1 MSSSPLASAILQR
14 AGLACLLVLAA
25 SAVTFALVAA
35 APGNVAAL
43 IAERAAGPG
52 ADAEMIRRIGTELGL
67 YDPLP
72 VRYGRWLW
80 AALGG
85 DFGVSLRTGKPI
97 ATEFAARIPMTAAL
111 LAGGGVLA
119 FLTSLAFGLAGAVS
133 NGGFVDRLLHTIALV
148 GASTPNF
155 FVAALLVIVFSV
167 MLGWVPTFGVS
178 GFTSWLLPWVT
189 IALFPA
195 SVLSRVVRVSL
206 QEAMSRPFATTG
218 FAKGHT
224 RGQVLVR
231 EALPNIAIPFLT
243 TFGAQFTL
251 MVIGSIVVE
260 SVFALR
266 GVGAFFIEAIRFRDF
281 VGMQSVLLLFVVFF
295 VTVNFAVDLVCMLV
309 DPRIRRARGG

>member
-1 MSSSPLASAILQR
+1 MRRTILR
-14 AGLACLLVLAA
+14 RMLLACLLVVAA
-25 SAVTFALVAA
+25 SALTFTLVAA

-43 IAERAAGPG
+43 MAERAAGPG
-52 ADAEMIRRIGTELGL
+52 ADAEMIKKIGEDLGL

-72 VRYGRWLW
+72 VRYGRWLFS
-80 AALGG
+80 AITG
-85 DFGVSLRTGKPI
+85 DLGVSLRTGKPI
-97 ATEFAARIPMTAAL
+97 AQEFAARIPMTAAL
-111 LAGGGVLA
+111 LAGGGILGF
-119 FLTSLAFGLAGAVS
+119 FLSLALGVAGAVS
-133 NGGFVDRLLHTIALV
+133 NGGALDRFLHAFSLV

-167 MLGWVPTFGVS
+167 MLGWLPTFGVS

-195 SVLSRVVRVSL
+195 SVLSRVVRVNL

-218 FAKGHT
+218 FAKGYT
-224 RGQVLVR
+224 RTQVLMR

-251 MVIGSIVVE
+251 MIIGSIVVE
-260 SVFALR
+260 TVFALR
-266 GVGAFFIEAIRFRDF
+266 GVGAFFIDAIRFRDF

-295 VTVNFAVDLVCMLV
+295 VVVNLMVDVICMFV
-309 DPRIRRARGG
+309 DPRMRRARGA

>member
-1 MSSSPLASAILQR
+1 MKRTILR
-14 AGLACLLVLAA
+14 RMLLACLLILAA
-25 SAVTFALVAA
+25 SALTFALVAA

-52 ADAEMIRRIGTELGL
+52 ADAEMITRIGNELGL
-67 YDPLP
+67 HDPLP
-72 VRYGRWLW
+72 IRYGRWL
-80 AALGG
+80 ASALAG
-85 DFGVSLRTGKPI
+85 DFGISLRTGKPI
-97 ATEFAARIPMTAAL
+97 SQEFAARIPMTTAL

-119 FLTSLAFGLAGAVS
+119 FILSIMLGIAGAVS
-133 NGGFVDRLLHTIALV
+133 NGGVMDRFLHAFSLI

-167 MLGWVPTFGVS
+167 MLGWVPTFGTS

-195 SVLSRVVRVSL
+195 CVLSRVARVNL

-218 FAKGHT
+218 FAKGYT
-224 RGQVLVR
+224 RTQVLLR

-251 MVIGSIVVE
+251 MIIGSIVVE
-260 SVFALR
+260 TVFALR
-266 GVGAFFIEAIRFRDF
+266 GVGAFFIEAIRFRDYI
-281 VGMQSVLLLFVVFF
+281 GMQSVLLLFVVFF
-295 VTVNFAVDLVCMLV
+295 VMVNFIVDMICIVV
-309 DPRIRRARGG
+309 DPRMRRARGA

>member
-1 MSSSPLASAILQR
+1 MKRTILR
-14 AGLACLLVLAA
+14 RMLLACLLILAA
-25 SAVTFALVAA
+25 SALTFALVAA

-52 ADAEMIRRIGTELGL
+52 ADAEMITRIGNELGL
-67 YDPLP
+67 HDPLP
-72 VRYGRWLW
+72 IRYGRWL
-80 AALGG
+80 ASALAG
-85 DFGVSLRTGKPI
+85 DFGISLRTGKPI
-97 ATEFAARIPMTAAL
+97 SQEFAARIPMTAAL

-119 FLTSLAFGLAGAVS
+119 FVLSITLGIAGAVS
-133 NGGFVDRLLHTIALV
+133 NGGFMDRFLHAFSLI

-167 MLGWVPTFGVS
+167 MLGWVPTFGTS
-178 GFTSWLLPWVT
+178 GLTSWLLPWVT

-195 SVLSRVVRVSL
+195 SVLSRVVRVNL

-218 FAKGHT
+218 FAKGYT
-224 RGQVLVR
+224 RTQVLLR

-251 MVIGSIVVE
+251 MIIGSIVVE
-260 SVFALR
+260 TVFALR

-281 VGMQSVLLLFVVFF
+281 IGMQSVLLLFVVFF
-295 VTVNFAVDLVCMLV
+295 VMVNFIVDMICIVV
-309 DPRIRRARGG
+309 DPRMRRARGA

>member
-1 MSSSPLASAILQR
+1 MKRTILR
-14 AGLACLLVLAA
+14 RMLLACLLILAA
-25 SAVTFALVAA
+25 SALTFALVAA

-52 ADAEMIRRIGTELGL
+52 ADAEMITRIGNELGL
-67 YDPLP
+67 HDPLP
-72 VRYGRWLW
+72 IRYGRWL
-80 AALGG
+80 ASALAG
-85 DFGVSLRTGKPI
+85 DFGISLRTGKPI
-97 ATEFAARIPMTAAL
+97 SREFAARIPMTAAL

-119 FLTSLAFGLAGAVS
+119 FILSITLGIAGAVS
-133 NGGFVDRLLHTIALV
+133 NGGVMDRFLHAFSLI

-167 MLGWVPTFGVS
+167 MLGWVPTFGTS

-195 SVLSRVVRVSL
+195 SVLSRVVRVNL

-218 FAKGHT
+218 FAKGYT
-224 RGQVLVR
+224 RTQVLLR

-251 MVIGSIVVE
+251 MIIGSIVVE
-260 SVFALR
+260 TVFALR

-281 VGMQSVLLLFVVFF
+281 IGMQSVLLLFVVFF
-295 VTVNFAVDLVCMLV
+295 VMVNFIVDMICIVA
-309 DPRIRRARGG
+309 DPRMRRARGA

>member
-1 MSSSPLASAILQR
+1 MKRTILR
-14 AGLACLLVLAA
+14 RMLLACLLILAA
-25 SAVTFALVAA
+25 SALTFALVAA

-52 ADAEMIRRIGTELGL
+52 ADAQMIAKIGNELGL

-72 VRYGRWLW
+72 IRYGRWLSG
-80 AALGG
+80 ALAG
-85 DFGVSLRTGKPI
+85 DFGISLRTGKPI
-97 ATEFAARIPMTAAL
+97 SSEFAARIPMTAAL
-111 LAGGGVLA
+111 LAGGGILA
-119 FLTSLAFGLAGAVS
+119 FIFSIALGIAGAVS
-133 NGGFVDRLLHTIALV
+133 NGGVMDRFLHAFSLI

-167 MLGWVPTFGVS
+167 MLGWVPTFGTS
-178 GFTSWLLPWVT
+178 GLTSWLLPWVT

-195 SVLSRVVRVSL
+195 SVLSRVVRVNL

-218 FAKGHT
+218 FAKGYT
-224 RGQVLVR
+224 RTQVLLR

-260 SVFALR
+260 TVFALR

-281 VGMQSVLLLFVVFF
+281 IGMQSVLLLFVVFF
-295 VTVNFAVDLVCMLV
+295 VMVNFIVDMICIVV
-309 DPRIRRARGG
+309 DPRMRRARGA

>member
-1 MSSSPLASAILQR
+1 MKRTILR
-14 AGLACLLVLAA
+14 RMLLACLLILAA
-25 SAVTFALVAA
+25 SALTFALVAA

-52 ADAEMIRRIGTELGL
+52 ADAEMIARIGNELGL
-67 YDPLP
+67 HDPLP
-72 VRYGRWLW
+72 IRYGRWL
-80 AALGG
+80 ASALAG
-85 DFGVSLRTGKPI
+85 DFGISLRTGKPI
-97 ATEFAARIPMTAAL
+97 SREFAARIPMTAAL

-119 FLTSLAFGLAGAVS
+119 FILSITLGIAGAVS
-133 NGGFVDRLLHTIALV
+133 NGGVMDRFLHAFSLI

-167 MLGWVPTFGVS
+167 MLGWVPTFGTS

-195 SVLSRVVRVSL
+195 SVLSRVVRVNL

-218 FAKGHT
+218 FAKGYT
-224 RGQVLVR
+224 RTQVLLR

-251 MVIGSIVVE
+251 MIIGSIVVE
-260 SVFALR
+260 TVFALR

-281 VGMQSVLLLFVVFF
+281 IGMQSVLLLFVVFF
-295 VTVNFAVDLVCMLV
+295 VMVNFIVDMICIVA
-309 DPRIRRARGG
+309 DPRMRRARGA

>member
-1 MSSSPLASAILQR
+1 MKRTILR
-14 AGLACLLVLAA
+14 RMLLACLLILAA
-25 SAVTFALVAA
+25 SALTFALVAA

-52 ADAEMIRRIGTELGL
+52 ADAEMIAKIGNELGL
-67 YDPLP
+67 HDPLP
-72 VRYGRWLW
+72 IRYGRWL
-80 AALGG
+80 ASALAG
-85 DFGVSLRTGKPI
+85 DFGISLRTGKPI
-97 ATEFAARIPMTAAL
+97 SREFAARIPMTAAL

-119 FLTSLAFGLAGAVS
+119 FILSITLGIAGAVS
-133 NGGFVDRLLHTIALV
+133 NGGVMDRFLHAFSLI

-167 MLGWVPTFGVS
+167 MLGWVPTFGTS

-195 SVLSRVVRVSL
+195 SVLSRVVRVNL

-218 FAKGHT
+218 FAKGYT
-224 RGQVLVR
+224 RTQVLLR

-251 MVIGSIVVE
+251 MIIGSIVVE
-260 SVFALR
+260 TVFALR

-281 VGMQSVLLLFVVFF
+281 IGMQSVLLLFVVFF
-295 VTVNFAVDLVCMLV
+295 VMVNFIVDMICIVA
-309 DPRIRRARGG
+309 DPRMRRARGA